1 MALLTKDKVNQ
12 FGVREEYWRILSINL
27 NLQYNYCDITLGGY
41 VDEETRNAGLEPMNI
56 KKVRA
61 KWDEYE
67 FLKFFTAKAM
77 SEENVNIYNRAYDYI
92 KQKEED
98 FKDAID
104 C

>member
-1 MALLTKDKVNQ
+1 MDLLTKDKTNH
-12 FGVREEYWRILSINL
+12 FGSNEEYWRILSINI
-27 NLQYNYCDITLGGY
+27 NLQYQYCDITLGAY
-41 VDEETRNAGLEPMNI
+41 IDEQTRAQELEPMNI

-61 KWDEYE
+61 KWDERE

-77 SEENVNIYNRAYDYI
+77 NADGVNIYNRAYEYI
-92 KQKEED
+92 KQKDEY

>member
-1 MALLTKDKVNQ
+1 MALLTKDKINQ
-12 FGVREEYWRILSINL
+12 FGAKEEYWRILSINI
-27 NLQYNYCDITLGGY
+27 NLQYQYCDITLGAY
-41 VDEETRNAGLEPMNI
+41 IDEQTRAQELEPMNI

-61 KWDEYE
+61 KWDERE

-77 SEENVNIYNRAYDYI
+77 NADGVNIYNRAYEYI
-92 KQKEED
+92 KQKDEY